1 MGSQAKIALNAN
13 LLTKNRGTFS
23 AVFLFRDVEKI
34 FLAGSFTI
42 LRRFGVIIWAT
53 ILLAAVGS
61 YIYAPQ
67 AFTAE
72 RIAGFLER
80 FQAWML
86 IIYFLFSMFRGFT
99 LLPSTPLV
107 IAGTLIFP
115 TQPWLVLLISITG
128 ILVSSTLIFFC
139 SDLLGFTD
147 YFEAKHSKAVK
158 KIQTR
163 LETPA
168 GFLFVLL
175 WAFFPLV
182 PTDAVCY
189 VAGTTRMAFAK
200 FIVAVFLGEII
211 LCSFYIFSGGYLRN
225 LIF

>member
-1 MGSQAKIALNAN
+1 MK
-13 LLTKNRGTFS
+13 KTFNI
-23 AVFLFRDVEKI
+23 FRR
-34 FLAGSFTI
+34 AGI
-42 LRRFGVIIWAT
+42 VLWAT
-53 ILLAAVGS
+53 ILLAGISS
-61 YIYAPQ
+61 YFYDPQ
-67 AFTAE
+67 AFTPE
-72 RIAGFLER
+72 HIAGFLEH

-115 TQPWLVLLISITG
+115 SHPWLVLLISISG
-128 ILVSSTLIFFC
+128 ILVSSTLIYFC

-147 YFEAKHSKAVK
+147 YFETRHSKAVE
-158 KIQTR
+158 KIRHR
-163 LETPA
+163 LETPI

-189 VAGTTRMAFAK
+189 VAGTTRMRFTK
-200 FIVAVFLGEII
+200 FLLAVFLGEIV
-211 LCSFYIFSGGYLRN
+211 LCSFYIFLGGYVRELA
-225 LIF
+225 F